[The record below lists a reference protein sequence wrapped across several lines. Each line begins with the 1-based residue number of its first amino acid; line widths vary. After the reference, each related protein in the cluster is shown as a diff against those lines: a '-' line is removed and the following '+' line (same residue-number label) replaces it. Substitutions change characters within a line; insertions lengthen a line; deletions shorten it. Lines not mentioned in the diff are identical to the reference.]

1 VNSGTIEGGPT
12 RTLPTQRP
20 ARRQARTGRGRL
32 RLGGS
37 LLSSLPKPD
46 AVEWSL
52 LYVFFLYVI
61 PSRLVVPALGSAGA
75 ISMLVGLTSIVGWGV
90 FQLSRI
96 SSTADPW
103 QTRPVRRC
111 LVAFWLCVGISFVV
125 AMTRPIAADEVSP
138 ALVAILAV
146 LSWSGILLVVN
157 DGVTTLERINVLTT
171 GVAQAGGVL
180 ALLGL
185 AQFATGDPIVDRIS
199 IPGLSSAP
207 TELFMRDGFIRPF
220 ATATHPIEFGLI
232 LAMLAPV
239 ALHSA
244 FHGRHYNGLTQWFP
258 VAAIATCFA
267 LTFSRSAYVAGGV
280 ALLVLL
286 AGWPRKTRKV
296 VLIGMT
302 GIGIMLA
309 AAVPRLFGVVNAMF
323 RNVSTD
329 PSIASRTDSYDL
341 AWSFV
346 GHDPLFGRG
355 LGTFLPK
362 YRIFDNEYLALLVS
376 VGFVGAAAFVA
387 LVVAGLWCGA
397 RVYYRA
403 STPATKDLGLT
414 LVASLLAG
422 GVGMATFDGF
432 AFPMTMGTFFLLLGL
447 AGATHRIIVTSES
460 EHT

>member
-1 VNSGTIEGGPT
+1 MSSGTIGSEV
-12 RTLPTQRP
+12 
-20 ARRQARTGRGRL
+20 GRL
-32 RLGGS
+32 RREGS
-37 LLSSLPKPD
+37 LSSLLWTPD
-46 AVEWSL
+46 AVVWSL
-52 LYVFFLYVI
+52 LYVFFLYAI
-61 PSRLVVPALGSAGA
+61 PSRLVIPALGSAGA
-75 ISMLVGLTSIVGWGV
+75 ISMLVGLVSIVGWGV
-90 FQLSRI
+90 YQLSRV
-96 SSTADPW
+96 SSTAAPW
-103 QTRPVRRC
+103 QAHPVRSC
-111 LVAFWLCVGISFVV
+111 LVAFWLCVGVSYVV
-125 AMTRPIAADEVSP
+125 ATSRPIASDEVSP
-138 ALVAILAV
+138 ALVAMLAL

-157 DGVTTLERINVLTT
+157 DGVSSLERIRVLTT

-220 ATATHPIEFGLI
+220 GTATHPIEFGII

-244 FHGRHYNGLTQWFP
+244 FHGRHHNFLTQWFP
-258 VAAIATCFA
+258 VAAIAVCFA

-280 ALLVLL
+280 ALMILL

-296 VLIGMT
+296 VLFGMA
-302 GIGIMLA
+302 GIGVMLA
-309 AAVPRLFGVVNAMF
+309 AAVPRVFGVISAMF

-346 GHDPLFGRG
+346 GNAPLFGRG

-376 VGFVGAAAFVA
+376 VGLVGTVAFVA
-387 LVVAGLWCGA
+387 VIVGGVWCGA
-397 RVYYRA
+397 RVYFRA
-403 STPATKDLGLT
+403 SDPATKDLGLT

-447 AGATHRIIVTSES
+447 AGAAHRIIVTPKS